1 MLRAPLRPVPTC
13 FEPYFGVLR
22 PVPIVPTST
31 NVWVANGILWA
42 PVAHLTF
49 MLMSN
54 IPFEVCVVI
63 HIPPH
68 QNDANIRVCGGGLG
82 GWSHEETASRIL
94 YTYIYTT
101 ITPQFVHPD
110 GEQCLLYYYI
120 HIYSPISGMD
130 HLCCAHIHHNTIVYC
145 NMNIPQIPM

>member
-1 MLRAPLRPVPTC
+1 MLRSPLRAVSTC
-13 FEPYFGVLR
+13 FEPYYGVLR
-22 PVPIVPTST
+22 PVPIVPTTT
-31 NVWVANGILWA
+31 NVWVPNDILWA
-42 PVAHLTF
+42 PVAQLTF

-94 YTYIYTT
+94 YTYIYIQAYHLNLSTQMGNTAFCIIIYISIVPYQVWITYVVLIYTT
-101 ITPQFVHPD
+101 ILFNSA
-110 GEQCLLYYYI
+110 I
-120 HIYSPISGMD
+120 
-130 HLCCAHIHHNTIVYC
+130 
-145 NMNIPQIPM
+145 